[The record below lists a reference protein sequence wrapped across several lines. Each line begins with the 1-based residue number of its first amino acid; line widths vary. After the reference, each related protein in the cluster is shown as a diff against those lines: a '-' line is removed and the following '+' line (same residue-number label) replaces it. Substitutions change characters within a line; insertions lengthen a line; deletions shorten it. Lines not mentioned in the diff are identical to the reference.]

1 MPQCRACRCA
11 VFLSMLFAPN
21 LYEAQ
26 ESDQNLM
33 IDMKKRLESSHK
45 QITQLKAALSQA
57 EDMKNLLESSHKQ
70 IAQLKAALSQAAE
83 RQDRMP
89 QTELGEEAATFD
101 WSQCTS
107 EGGAKDCARC
117 DNSGGV
123 LPCSLFKSK
132 SDNAH
137 NAALN
142 CKDSELLK
150 TLTFFVP
157 PDASVPGG
165 DIESLCKGFD
175 SKMAAAGYV
184 QTASEFPTL
193 GNTSVVMSKARVA
206 FAGGQV
212 VRNNV
217 VVLMFKRVVLH
228 MKQDSTKK
236 KMGDV
241 FKEGFCIRCDRGW
254 KNTFSDLK
262 NVFPDLHV
270 TRSAILEK
278 HRISAVHE
286 CLQDVL
292 NPETGMLKK
301 ENQCKETDKKFA
313 DAEILA
319 F

>member
-1 MPQCRACRCA
+1 
-11 VFLSMLFAPN
+11 
-21 LYEAQ
+21 
-26 ESDQNLM
+26 M

-89 QTELGEEAATFD
+89 QTELGEEGAALDITLMPTPTPTPIPAATFD

-165 DIESLCKGFD
+165 DITSLCKGFD

-184 QTASEFPTL
+184 QTTSEFPTL

-254 KNTFSDLK
+254 KNIFSDLK